1 MIPIGNTLVSDEIIK
16 EKFVCD
22 LNKCKGACCVEGE
35 SGAPLE
41 EEELEILERIYDDVK
56 PYLTKE
62 GIKAI
67 EKKGCYHKDSDGDWV
82 TPLIKA
88 KGACAYT
95 IFDPD
100 ASGGIAQC
108 GIEKAYREGKTD
120 FQKPVSCHLYP
131 VRITK
136 YKEYDAVNYHEW
148 EICAPA
154 CKLGKQLKVPVYV
167 FLKDSLV
174 RKYGISWYEEL
185 KLAADRLSERAY
197 SDT

>member
-1 MIPIGNTLVSDEIIK
+1 MIPIGNTIVSDEIIK

-22 LNKCKGACCVEGE
+22 LIKCKGACCVEGA

-41 EEELEILERIYDDVK
+41 EEELEILENIYDKVK

-62 GIKAI
+62 GIEAVEEYGLYI
-67 EKKGCYHKDSDGDWV
+67 KDSDGDLV
-82 TPLIKA
+82 TPLINGY
-88 KGACAYT
+88 GACAYT
-95 IFDPD
+95 IFEK
-100 ASGGIAQC
+100 GIAQC
-108 GIEKAYREGKTD
+108 GIEKAYRDGKID

-148 EICAPA
+148 EICSHA
-154 CKLGKQLKVPVYV
+154 CSLGKKLKVPVYV

-174 RKYGISWYEEL
+174 RKYGTAWYDQL
-185 KLAADRLSERAY
+185 KLAADTVFKRRSSKA
-197 SDT
+197 